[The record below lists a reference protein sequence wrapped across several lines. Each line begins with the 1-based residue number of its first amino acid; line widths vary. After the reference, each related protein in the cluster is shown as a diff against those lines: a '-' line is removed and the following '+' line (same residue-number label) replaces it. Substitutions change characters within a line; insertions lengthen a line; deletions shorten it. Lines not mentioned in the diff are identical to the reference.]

1 MLKTI
6 CFATLAFSGTAAIAA
21 PITYTV
27 DQTIGAGGVTGTIQ
41 TNGAI
46 GVLTDADIIAFML
59 TVTGNGASVML
70 NQSDSVVRTEGIN
83 FSATATNLFFDFSGP
98 SGYLLFQKDNFGTG
112 MKYYC
117 NSSVDGDCFQG
128 ASAVPESFNSMSA
141 QVEGRRGNQI
151 IATVTLVPEPAGWA
165 LMLAGFGL
173 TGVAMRRRPTRAPAH
188 A

>member
-6 CFATLAFSGTAAIAA
+6 CFAALALSGTAAIAA

-59 TVTGNGASVML
+59 TVTGNGASVQL
-70 NQSDSVVRTEGIN
+70 NQSDSIVQTQGIN
-83 FSATATNLFFDFSGP
+83 FSATTSNLFFDFSGP
-98 SGYLLFQKDNFGTG
+98 SGYLLFQQGSFGTG

-117 NSSVDGDCFQG
+117 NSSLEGDCFQG
-128 ASAVPESFNSMSA
+128 ASAIPENFNSLSA
-141 QVEGRRGNQI
+141 QVEARRGNQI
-151 IATVTLVPEPAGWA
+151 IATVALVPEPASWA
-165 LMLAGFGL
+165 LMMAGFGL
-173 TGVAMRRRPTRAPAH
+173 TGVVLRRRPTRGRAYA
-188 A
+188 